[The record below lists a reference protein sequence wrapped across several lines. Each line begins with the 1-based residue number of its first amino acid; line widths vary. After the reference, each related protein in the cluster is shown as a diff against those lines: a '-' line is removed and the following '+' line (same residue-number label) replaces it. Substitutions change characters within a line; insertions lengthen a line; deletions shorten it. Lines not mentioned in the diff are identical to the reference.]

1 MSPRPR
7 TASDVQIFAALHR
20 VVARLGPARMT
31 LADVAREV
39 GITAP
44 ALVQRYG
51 SKRDLLLAVSRHSMA
66 TFRDHVAA
74 IRSAHTSAL
83 DALTDFVTS
92 MARYTTSPQELAN
105 QLAMFQL
112 DLTDPEFHALGLAY
126 FRAERTELKAIL
138 DEAVDRAELVADTDT
153 ARLSRM
159 VQVMMNGGR
168 LVWAVVR
175 EGSLERWTRQ
185 DLEVLLAPY
194 RPAKR
199 SPSRGRRPATRG

>member
-1 MSPRPR
+1 MCPRPR
-7 TASDVQIFAALHR
+7 MASDDQIFAALHR
-20 VVARLGPARMT
+20 VVSRLGPTRMT
-31 LADVAREV
+31 LADVAGEV
-39 GITAP
+39 GITAA

-51 SKRDLLLAVSRHSMA
+51 SKRDLLLAVSRHSMT

-92 MARYTTSPQELAN
+92 MARYTKSPQELAN

-126 FRAERTELKAIL
+126 FRAERKELKAIL
-138 DEAVDRAELVADTDT
+138 DGAVNGVELVADTDT
-153 ARLSRM
+153 AQLARM

-175 EGSLERWTRQ
+175 DGSLEQWTRE
-185 DLEVLLAPY
+185 DLEGLLAPY
-194 RPAKR
+194 RPTER
-199 SPSRGRRPATRG
+199 STSRVRRPATRG